1 MISQIAVLADL
12 WMMLGMKHL
21 HLILATGAL
30 ALLLAPSWALAFNP
44 DDLAKLEATGS
55 CEGCDLSG
63 AKLRVGRLAGANLR
77 GADLSGADLISA
89 DLGDADLSQAR
100 LSGANLIRAS
110 LQRARLDGSDL
121 TDAVLIRLHLEGT
134 DLSGATGLTQEQLGR
149 ACADD
154 ATVAPPG
161 LTARACIAGEG

>member
-1 MISQIAVLADL
+1 
-12 WMMLGMKHL
+12 MMSGMKHL
-21 HLILATGAL
+21 HLTVAAL
-30 ALLLAPSWALAFNP
+30 AASFLLAPSSGFAFNP
-44 DDLAKLEATGS
+44 EDLAKLEATGA
-55 CEGCDLSG
+55 CEGCDLSD
-63 AKLRVGRLAGANLR
+63 AMLRVGKLAGANLR

-89 DLGDADLSQAR
+89 NLGGADLSEAQ

-110 LQRARLDGSDL
+110 LQGARLDGSDL

-154 ATVAPPG
+154 ATIAPPG
-161 LTARACIAGEG
+161 LTAKACIPGEG